1 MKKWSWLHIVTHI
14 LALIPL
20 LLLVIAYF
28 TDNLTINPIQTA
40 TQRSGDIA
48 IVMLF
53 VSLACTPTHTI
64 FNIPVLLKLRRPL
77 GLYAFF
83 YASLHMLTYTGWD
96 YGFNFNLIASEF
108 SEKRYLI
115 VGVTALSLLTL
126 LALTSHNWWKKKLG
140 KTWKKLHRLVYLAAG
155 LVVLHVAWA
164 VKGDLFTL
172 QGDIWK
178 PLASGIVLFL
188 LLAAR
193 IPPLRKSLSKFRH
206 LRFARSNPI
215 QPKNRPSQEKTT

>member
-1 MKKWSWLHIVTHI
+1 MKKWSRLQIATHI
-14 LALIPL
+14 LAPMPL
-20 LLLVIAYF
+20 VILVIAYF
-28 TDNLTINPIQTA
+28 TGNLTINPIQTA

-48 IVMLF
+48 IVMLLLT
-53 VSLACTPTHTI
+53 LACTPIHTI
-64 FNIPVLLKLRRPL
+64 FNIPGLLKLRRPL
-77 GLYAFF
+77 GLYTFF

-115 VGVTALSLLTL
+115 VGFTALSLLIP

-140 KTWKKLHRLVYLAAG
+140 KTWKKLHRLIYLAAG
-155 LVVLHVAWA
+155 LVVLHVSWA
-164 VKGDLFTL
+164 VKGDLLTL

-178 PLASGIVLFL
+178 PLAAGIVLSL

-193 IPPLRKSLSKFRH
+193 IPPLRKSLSK
-206 LRFARSNPI
+206 LRYRKAARPKSV
-215 QPKNRPSQEKTT
+215 QPKKNPSPEETA